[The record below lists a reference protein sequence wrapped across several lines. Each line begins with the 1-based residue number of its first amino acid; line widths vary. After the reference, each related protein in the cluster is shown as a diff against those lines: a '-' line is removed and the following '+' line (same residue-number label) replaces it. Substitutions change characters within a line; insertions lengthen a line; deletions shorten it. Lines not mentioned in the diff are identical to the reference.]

1 MSISNSDRL
10 TLDIQELVPE
20 LIALRRDFH
29 EHPELAYE
37 EVRTSGIVAQ
47 RLRHLGLEVQT
58 GMAKTGVIGLL
69 HGSAGGEGRS
79 GKTLAIRAD
88 MDALPIHEMNQV
100 EYRSQMDGKMHACGH
115 DGHTAIGLE
124 VAEILS
130 KRRAE
135 LNGTVKFIFQ
145 PAEEGAGGANL
156 MMKEGVMDGV
166 DGIIG
171 LHLASDIPAGRVA
184 VTRGASQ
191 SAANSFTVTVKGK
204 GGHAAAPEQ
213 TVDTIMISVHIIEAL
228 YSLMSRAT
236 SPNDPIIISIGAI
249 NAGSAHNII
258 PDIATIRG
266 TLRTYSLER
275 QHEIAQRIQE
285 LATGIASAMQG
296 SAEVEMNEG
305 CPPCINDVAMAELVE
320 RAVIT
325 SVGAERLDSYTNRK
339 MGPSDDMGAMLLA
352 APGCYFNL
360 GTSNIAKETNYA
372 HHHPHFNIDEDAL
385 PVGVEVMARAALEYL
400 S

>member
-10 TLDIQELVPE
+10 SSDIQELVPE
-20 LIALRRDFH
+20 LVALRRDFH

-58 GMAKTGVIGLL
+58 GVGKTGVVGLL
-69 HGSAGGEGRS
+69 HGEAGGEGQG

-88 MDALPIHEMNQV
+88 MDALPVHEMNQV
-100 EYRSQMDGKMHACGH
+100 EYRSQVDGKMHACGH
-115 DGHTAIGLE
+115 DGHTAIALE

-135 LNGTVKFIFQ
+135 LKGTVKFIFQ
-145 PAEEGAGGANL
+145 PAEEGAGGAAA

-191 SAANSFTVTVKGK
+191 SGANSFVLTIKGK

-236 SPNDPIIISIGAI
+236 SVSDPIIISVGAI

-258 PDIATIRG
+258 PDVATIRG
-266 TLRTYSLER
+266 TFRTYSVER
-275 QHEIAQRIQE
+275 QQEISRRIQE
-285 LATGIASAMQG
+285 IATGIASAMQG
-296 SAEVEMNEG
+296 SAQLEINEG
-305 CPPCINDVAMAELVE
+305 CPPCLNYVAMSELVE
-320 RAVIT
+320 RAA
-325 SVGAERLDSYTNRK
+325 SAAVGADHLDSYTDKK
-339 MGPSDDMGAMLLA
+339 MGPSDDMGLMLLA

-360 GTSNIAKETNYA
+360 GTSNEAKETNYA
-372 HHHPHFNIDEDAL
+372 HHHPRFDIDEDAL

>member
-10 TLDIQELVPE
+10 ASDIQELVPE
-20 LIALRRDFH
+20 LVALRRDFH

-47 RLRHLGLEVQT
+47 RLRHLGLEVET
-58 GMAKTGVIGLL
+58 GVGKTGVIGLL
-69 HGSAGGEGRS
+69 HGAGQA

-100 EYRSQMDGKMHACGH
+100 EYRSQVDGKMHACGH
-115 DGHTAIGLE
+115 DGHTAIALE
-124 VAEILS
+124 VAEVLS
-130 KRRAE
+130 RRRAE
-135 LNGTVKFIFQ
+135 LKGTVKFIFQ
-145 PAEEGAGGANL
+145 PAEEGAGGANA

-191 SAANSFTVTVKGK
+191 SAANSFTITVKGK

-213 TVDTIMISVHIIEAL
+213 TIDTIMISVHIIEAL

-236 SPNDPIIISIGAI
+236 SVSDPIIISVGAI

-258 PDIATIRG
+258 PDSATIRG
-266 TLRTYSLER
+266 TLRSYSMER
-275 QHEIAQRIQE
+275 QQEIARRIRE
-285 LATGIASAMQG
+285 IATGLASAMQG
-296 SAEVEMNEG
+296 SAEVTINEG
-305 CPPCINDVAMAELVE
+305 CPPCINDVAMAQLVE
-320 RAVIT
+320 RAAIA
-325 SVGAERLDSYTNRK
+325 SVGTERLDSYTDKR
-339 MGPSDDMGAMLLA
+339 MGPSDDMGFMLLA

-360 GTSNIAKETNYA
+360 GTGNAAKETDYA
-372 HHHPHFNIDEDAL
+372 HHHPRFDIDEDAL